1 MRKTT
6 VHPKDEDGGEAEDE
20 GSQRSSFL
28 KIGSSTNVLQHMQG
42 NIVQNAK
49 KGLQFGSQISH
60 GVIDRGT
67 TLVQK
72 GGKAIVD
79 KDALKKAAQLA
90 NNIRNEALV
99 GMKENVLGQQN
110 FTVSEEIKAI
120 SNVVIRRSNT
130 TKGNTQ
136 RKVAAAIHVRL

>member
-1 MRKTT
+1 
-6 VHPKDEDGGEAEDE
+6 
-20 GSQRSSFL
+20 
-28 KIGSSTNVLQHMQG
+28 MQG

-110 FTVSEEIKAI
+110 FTVSERSRPSAMW
-120 SNVVIRRSNT
+120 SFADPTRREY
-130 TKGNTQ
+130 
-136 RKVAAAIHVRL
+136 AA